1 MFTENPFE
9 PKDKKGKLSSLLNTL
24 TILSIIANIL
34 GLISPIFAF
43 INAKSNYERME
54 EMMSSKK
61 FASSPGYIKFFFN
74 EENLSMSKKMYENRI
89 PLLIICLISALLCL
103 YGAIEMRKLKK
114 QGFQLWLIGELLI
127 HIGSLLFVGVSSLLG
142 FNLISLL
149 FSGIF
154 IFLYN
159 KSRKELIY

>member
-43 INAKSNYERME
+43 FNAKSNYERMK
-54 EMMSSKK
+54 EMMSSNK
-61 FASSPGYIKFFFN
+61 FASAPGYIKFFFN

-89 PLLIICLISALLCL
+89 PLLIICLI
-103 YGAIEMRKLKK
+103 
-114 QGFQLWLIGELLI
+114 
-127 HIGSLLFVGVSSLLG
+127 
-142 FNLISLL
+142 
-149 FSGIF
+149 
-154 IFLYN
+154 
-159 KSRKELIY
+159 IYFDLS